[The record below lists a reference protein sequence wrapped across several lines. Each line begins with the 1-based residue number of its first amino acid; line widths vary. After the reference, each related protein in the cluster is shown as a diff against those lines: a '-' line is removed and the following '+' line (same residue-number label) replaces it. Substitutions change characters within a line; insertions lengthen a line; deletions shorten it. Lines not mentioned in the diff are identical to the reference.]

1 DVDGHIAKLSGALAV
16 QKPIQEQINK
26 DVDATQDANLRAR
39 LNRRDYAN
47 AAALT
52 TDLPVQKRIQTLI
65 NGAKAEGLVGEQAA
79 AVMNGKN
86 YASEALAQTD
96 LVALK
101 QALATTGGRVT
112 PAGPVD
118 RNNHPL
124 DEHGK
129 PKTDL
134 TVLPDGTTLVNAK
147 GEPIDPSTG
156 KPKAGANP
164 GDVTRNQAELA
175 ELAKANARLD
185 AALKSE
191 KDADRKN
198 LIEEMR
204 ASGRVHTDA
213 EATAWLTGKESDKT
227 STLASEA
234 ATLRDVKQLGAAQG
248 AALDGQLDQV
258 KALDTTVGS
267 VKDLD
272 ARVTRGVDR
281 DTASVQS
288 LQASV
293 AAQKPIQEQ
302 INKDVDATQD
312 ANLRARLNRRDYAN
326 AAALTTDLPVQKR
339 IQTLING
346 AKAEGLVGEQA
357 AAVMN
362 GKNYASEALAQTDL
376 VALKQALATTGGR
389 VTPAG
394 PVDRNNHP
402 LDEHGKPKTDLTV
415 LPDGTTLVN
424 AKGEPIDPSTGKPKA
439 GANPGDVTRNQAELA
454 ELAKAN
460 ARLDAALKSE
470 KDADRKNL
478 IEEMRASG
486 RVHTDA
492 EATAWLTGK
501 ESDKTSTLASEAA
514 TLRDV
519 KQLGAAQGAAL
530 DGQLDQVK
538 ALDTTVGSVKDLDAR
553 VTRGVDRD
561 TASVQSLQA
570 SVAAQKP
577 IQEQIN
583 KLPTGT
589 ESEKAIVARM
599 NAKDYASLAAA
610 QA

>member
-1 DVDGHIAKLSGALAV
+1 
-16 QKPIQEQINK
+16 
-26 DVDATQDANLRAR
+26 
-39 LNRRDYAN
+39 
-47 AAALT
+47 
-52 TDLPVQKRIQTLI
+52 
-65 NGAKAEGLVGEQAA
+65 
-79 AVMNGKN
+79 
-86 YASEALAQTD
+86 
-96 LVALK
+96 
-101 QALATTGGRVT
+101 
-112 PAGPVD
+112 
-118 RNNHPL
+118 
-124 DEHGK
+124 
-129 PKTDL
+129 
-134 TVLPDGTTLVNAK
+134 
-147 GEPIDPSTG
+147 
-156 KPKAGANP
+156 
-164 GDVTRNQAELA
+164 
-175 ELAKANARLD
+175 
-185 AALKSE
+185 
-191 KDADRKN
+191 
-198 LIEEMR
+198 
-204 ASGRVHTDA
+204 
-213 EATAWLTGKESDKT
+213 
-227 STLASEA
+227 
-234 ATLRDVKQLGAAQG
+234 
-248 AALDGQLDQV
+248 
-258 KALDTTVGS
+258 
-267 VKDLD
+267 
-272 ARVTRGVDR
+272 
-281 DTASVQS
+281 
-288 LQASV
+288 
-293 AAQKPIQEQ
+293 
-302 INKDVDATQD
+302 VDATQD

-610 QA
+610 QADLVAQQAAQTSLDNLKGTDPGAHIVNPSDQAPIVVKGDGKAKDPGRQQDLDRSKAAANQVLADAIKGDSKLKAELDGQKGHLSDVASANAAVNKAKANQVLADAIKGDPKLGTELNGQKGHLSDVASANAAVNKAKANQVLADAIKGDPKLGAELNGQKGHLSDVASANAAVNKAKANATLDGAIAAAGTDA